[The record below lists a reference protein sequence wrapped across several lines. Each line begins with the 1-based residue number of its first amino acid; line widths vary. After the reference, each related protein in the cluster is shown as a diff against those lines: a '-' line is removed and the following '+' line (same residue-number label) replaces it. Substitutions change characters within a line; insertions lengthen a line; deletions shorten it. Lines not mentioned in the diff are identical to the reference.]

1 MDSLRSGHPV
11 SPKQPITTGTAFAA
25 APVRRKQ
32 QDRAA
37 RLYDEEIHPLFG
49 QRFAD
54 MLLAAAD
61 IKPRSAVLEVGC
73 AAGAITAQIA
83 HRLDAE
89 SRVVAVDAS
98 ASLLELARARVR
110 DQEHAGRRVFFRT
123 HPIGTRLPFAE
134 ETFETVLANVS
145 DAPLPT
151 AMLGDYAR
159 VTKKGGQLV
168 VASPLRGTWLEF
180 LDIFR
185 EVLVQA
191 GRNDA
196 LGALDAYVASLP
208 EADGLA
214 EMLEDAGLKSV
225 EIEVE
230 HWELVFRSA
239 REFFYAPV
247 IELGPLTQWKE
258 IVGREVLHET
268 FLAIKDSIDTY
279 FAGRAFA
286 VSVFGGRFSA
296 RKPA

>member
-1 MDSLRSGHPV
+1 
-11 SPKQPITTGTAFAA
+11 
-25 APVRRKQ
+25 VRRKQ
-32 QDRAA
+32 QDKAA

-61 IKPRSAVLEVGC
+61 IRPQSAVLEIGC

-89 SRVVAVDAS
+89 SRIVAVDSSPA
-98 ASLLELARARVR
+98 LLELARARVR

-123 HPIGTRLPFAE
+123 HPPGTRLPFAE
-134 ETFETVLANVS
+134 ETYDTVLANVS
-145 DAPLPT
+145 DATLPT
-151 AMLGDYAR
+151 QMLSDYAR

-168 VASPLRGTWLEF
+168 VAAPLRGTWMEF

-185 EVLVQA
+185 EVLLQS
-191 GRNDA
+191 RRTEA
-196 LGALDAYVASLP
+196 LAALDAYVAALP
-208 EADGLA
+208 EADTVARQLEGCGLVGV
-214 EMLEDAGLKSV
+214 D
-225 EIEVE
+225 IEVA

-258 IVGREVLHET
+258 IVGREGLHET

-286 VSVFGGRFSA
+286 ISVFGGRFSA
-296 RKPA
+296 RKPS

>member
-1 MDSLRSGHPV
+1 V
-11 SPKQPITTGTAFAA
+11 TAGTAFAA

-49 QRFAD
+49 QRFGE

-61 IKPRSAVLEVGC
+61 IPPRSAILEIGC
-73 AAGAITAQIA
+73 AAGAVTAQIA

-98 ASLLELARARVR
+98 AALLELARARVR
-110 DQEHAGRRVFFRT
+110 DQEHVGRRVFFRT
-123 HPIGTRLPFAE
+123 HPLGTKLPFAE

-145 DAPLPT
+145 DSPMPT
-151 AMLGDYAR
+151 AMLSDYVR
-159 VTKKGGQLV
+159 VTKPGGQLV

-185 EVLVQA
+185 EVLVHA

-196 LGALDAYVASLP
+196 LGALDAYITTLP

-214 EMLEDAGLKSV
+214 EMLEEAGLVNV

-230 HWELVFRSA
+230 HWDLVFRSA

-247 IELGPLTQWKE
+247 IEHGPLTQWKE
-258 IVGREVLHET
+258 VVGREVLQET
-268 FLAIKDSIDTY
+268 FLAVKDAIDTY

-286 VSVFGGRFSA
+286 VSVFGGRFTC
-296 RKPA
+296 RKPG

>member
-1 MDSLRSGHPV
+1 M
-11 SPKQPITTGTAFAA
+11 
-25 APVRRKQ
+25 RRKQ

-49 QRFAD
+49 QRFAE

-61 IKPRSAVLEVGC
+61 IRPRSAVLEVGC

-98 ASLLELARARVR
+98 APLLELARARVR
-110 DQEHAGRRVFFRT
+110 DQEHVGRRVFFRT
-123 HPIGTRLPFAE
+123 HPLGTRLPFAE

-145 DAPLPT
+145 DSPLPT
-151 AMLGDYAR
+151 QMLDDYAR
-159 VTKKGGQLV
+159 VTKAGGQLV
-168 VASPLRGTWLEF
+168 VACPLRGTWLEF

-191 GRNDA
+191 HRSNA
-196 LGALDAYVASLP
+196 LRSLDDYISALP
-208 EADGLA
+208 EADMVARQLERSGL
-214 EMLEDAGLKSV
+214 GPV
-225 EIEVE
+225 EIEIE

-247 IELGPLTQWKE
+247 IEHGPLNSWKE
-258 IVGREVLHET
+258 IVGREVMQET
-268 FLAIKDSIDTY
+268 FLAIKESIDTY
-279 FAGRAFA
+279 FSGRAFA

-296 RKPA
+296 RKSA